1 MQIAGAVISLLGSLL
16 LFLGGLGV
24 LRMPDVYNRMQAGT
38 KATSL
43 GSILVLIGIGF
54 ILPSWL
60 PRLIVLVLFI
70 LFTNPISSHAMSRA
84 AHRLGIKL
92 TDRSVCDEL
101 AQRGDKAF
109 EDKEECN
116 V

>member
-1 MQIAGAVISLLGSLL
+1 MQITGAIFTLIGSFL

-54 ILPSWL
+54 LLPSWL
-60 PRLIVLVLFI
+60 PRLLLLVLFI

-84 AHRLGIKL
+84 SHRLGIRL
-92 TDRSVCDEL
+92 TDRSLRDEL
-101 AQRGDKAF
+101 AERGDDTF